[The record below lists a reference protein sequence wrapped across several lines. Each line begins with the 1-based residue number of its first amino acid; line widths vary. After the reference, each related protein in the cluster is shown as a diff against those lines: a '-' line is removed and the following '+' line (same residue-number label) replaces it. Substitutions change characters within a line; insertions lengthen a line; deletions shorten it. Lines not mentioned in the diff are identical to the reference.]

1 MIFGGA
7 YLAGMDYVA
16 NLQSTDVQ
24 KQLEGLM
31 QVYQLMFLTI
41 VPSYLVAVPFLPAPY
56 LLAQQPEKK
65 PWSCIRESRRLV
77 RGHYWKYVGIQMLS
91 MLQFLGYAI
100 LISVVCS
107 IFSGGDLNTATTSA
121 TLLAQLVLYFSILP
135 HLDISTAL
143 FLNDVRV
150 RNQVKSEEMGG
161 ESL

>member
-1 MIFGGA
+1 
-7 YLAGMDYVA
+7 
-16 NLQSTDVQ
+16 
-24 KQLEGLM
+24 
-31 QVYQLMFLTI
+31 
-41 VPSYLVAVPFLPAPY
+41 
-56 LLAQQPEKK
+56 
-65 PWSCIRESRRLV
+65 
-77 RGHYWKYVGIQMLS
+77 MLS
-91 MLQFLGYAI
+91 MLQFLGYAS